1 MVITLGN
8 LLGPIL
14 LGFLVET
21 VDLNASFY
29 ASALLVFGVGA
40 YILKWKPELLPGRRE
55 TAKATQL
62 DGKES
67 S

>member
-1 MVITLGN
+1 
-8 LLGPIL
+8 L